1 MTSSM
6 IKTLDRLAGV
16 FLAVRGNYSWLG
28 YGWMGCGCGWEHDG
42 KMPCNIYQR
51 PESLDVDYGVPTELC
66 KETDA
71 VR

>member
-51 PESLDVDYGVPTELC
+51 PKSLDVDYGVPTELC